1 MTHVKIQSTEEYFD
15 LYGGEKFA
23 TLAELVEHYTDSQN
37 SLRETNGQIITLKV
51 PLYVEEVTNERCAS
65 LNYAS
70 VHVACIRT
78 VKPLYKG
85 HSKLRHLSN
94 EDSVCCPNHIELCT
108 NLPLN

>member
-65 LNYAS
+65 LNCAG
-70 VHVACIRT
+70 VHVACIQWNLSMKDT
-78 VKPLYKG
+78 LNKG
-85 HSKLRHLSN
+85 HLSN
-94 EDSVCCPNHIELCT
+94 EDTVCSPNHIELCT

>member
-37 SLRETNGQIITLKV
+37 SLRETNGQIITLKL

-70 VHVACIRT
+70 VRVACIQWN
-78 VKPLYKG
+78 
-85 HSKLRHLSN
+85 LSIKDTPSCATLPN
-94 EDSVCCPNHIELCT
+94 EDTVCSPNHIQLCT

>member
-65 LNYAS
+65 LNCAG
-70 VHVACIRT
+70 VHVACIQWNLSMKDT
-78 VKPLYKG
+78 LNKG
-85 HSKLRHLSN
+85 HLSN
-94 EDSVCCPNHIELCT
+94 EDSVCCPIHTELCT